1 MKAAQEAEDRKKTAD
16 GETEVV
22 ETDAKAAEEQNKA
35 VLCSDA
41 VGRAQMRL
49 GFAQKRCVEA
59 DVRLT
64 SMIKHLAEKDTIEAE
79 TKAKAAWCGAEVAR
93 TAVVQAMLVSCED
106 PSIIVHKTEAVTAEA
121 EGREQTSYGWSAA
134 ARPNLPTP
142 NTCGG
147 C

>member
-1 MKAAQEAEDRKKTAD
+1 MKAAKEAEDRKKETD
-16 GETEVV
+16 GQIDVV
-22 ETDAKAAEEQNKA
+22 NTDAKAAEEQNKA
-35 VLCSDA
+35 VLCADQ

-79 TKAKAAWCGAEVAR
+79 TKAKAAWCGAEAAR
-93 TAVVQAMLVSCED
+93 TSVVQKMTVSCDD
-106 PSIIVHKTEAVTAEA
+106 PSIIVDKTDATTKEA

-134 ARPNLPTP
+134 ARPNLPNP
-142 NTCGG
+142 NPCGG